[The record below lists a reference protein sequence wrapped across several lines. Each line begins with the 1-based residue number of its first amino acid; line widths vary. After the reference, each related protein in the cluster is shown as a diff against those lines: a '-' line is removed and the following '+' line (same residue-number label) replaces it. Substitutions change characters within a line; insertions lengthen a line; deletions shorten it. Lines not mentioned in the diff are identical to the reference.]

1 MVMTNHKLSA
11 IDLSIC
17 VDTLNYSLCFSNWG
31 GSITSDARQKVM
43 EKLEDIMRDMNVE
56 IITEK
61 PSFTID
67 ADTGL

>member
-1 MVMTNHKLSA
+1 MTNHKLSA

-17 VDTLNYSLCFSNWG
+17 VDTLYHSLCFSNWN
-31 GSITSDARQKVM
+31 GSITNDARRRVL
-43 EKLEDIMRDMNVE
+43 EKLENIMFDMNVE